1 MKIFLIVGSIVIP
14 IVMVVLQRKWWKHH
28 IFFNLAALISAL
40 IFGNIASIA
49 IFNIIKDNKVFMTNI
64 HSVFL
69 NPFFLIT
76 GAYLGL
82 YLLYT
87 IILRSLNEFQNK

>member
-1 MKIFLIVGSIVIP
+1 MKIFLVLGSIIIP
-14 IVMVVLQRKWWKHH
+14 IVMVVLQRKWRRFH

-82 YLLYT
+82 YLIYS
-87 IILRSLNEFQNK
+87 IILRILSEYQNK